1 MGSSTGSATGADR
14 AGTLEGVTPLEPTS
28 AAPDIPGVD
37 LGSPRALWFHKVTC
51 PVCQLAAPVAQ
62 RLADAHADRV
72 VGVGQDPAPELA
84 GFSRE
89 FGTSFPVVADEAPYE
104 LSRAYGVRIVPT
116 LVLVE
121 DGRIADVVE
130 SWDRD
135 GYNRVSARL
144 AEMTGSPYVEISAEG
159 DGLPAFRPG

>member
-1 MGSSTGSATGADR
+1 M
-14 AGTLEGVTPLEPTS
+14 TPLEPTS

-62 RLADAHADRV
+62 RLADAHAERV
-72 VGVGQDPAPELA
+72 VGVGQDRVPKLA

-116 LVLVE
+116 LVLVDDE
-121 DGRIADVVE
+121 RIADVVE

-135 GYNRVSARL
+135 GYNRVAREL
-144 AEMTGSPYVEISAEG
+144 ADLTGSGAVTVSDPA
-159 DGLPAFRPG
+159 DGLPPFRPG

>member
-1 MGSSTGSATGADR
+1 M
-14 AGTLEGVTPLEPTS
+14 TPLEPTS
-28 AAPDIPGVD
+28 PAPEIPGVD

-72 VGVGQDPAPELA
+72 VGVGQDPAPKLT

-89 FGTSFPVVADEAPYE
+89 FGTTFPVVADEAPYE

-135 GYNRVSARL
+135 GYNRVAREL
-144 AEMTGSPYVEISAEG
+144 ADLTGSDAMTVSDPA
-159 DGLPAFRPG
+159 DGLPSFRPG